1 MDEEGVRALIR
12 QRFPGHG
19 GQKKLAAV
27 AGVSQAYVC
36 LVLSGKRP
44 PGRKIVE
51 ALGMIE
57 KKTVTRVYIVNR
69 VYTCADADCQI

>member
-27 AGVSQAYVC
+27 AGVSRTFVC
-36 LVLSGKRP
+36 LVLSGKRA
-44 PGRKIVE
+44 PGQKIAE
-51 ALGMIE
+51 ALGLIE
-57 KKTVTRVYIVNR
+57 KKTVTRI
-69 VYTCADADCQI
+69 YTCANEAGQL